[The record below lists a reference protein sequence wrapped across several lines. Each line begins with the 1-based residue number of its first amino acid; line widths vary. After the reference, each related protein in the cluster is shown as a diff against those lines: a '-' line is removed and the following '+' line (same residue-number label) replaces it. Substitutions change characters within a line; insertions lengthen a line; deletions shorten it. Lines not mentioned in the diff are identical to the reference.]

1 MYKIFN
7 WTFGAFFRTIGRV
20 FAFLFISILF
30 VFILSKLDINLPDW
44 LSIGRVNAQSTTE
57 WGGNIE
63 QGFTDAYYFDLT
75 STGYSQLGIA
85 MDQFQ
90 RYGTNDI
97 LTSYGNTPR
106 TTIGPNGTMLAF
118 NLNQR
123 TMNGY
128 LYSITIYQCAT
139 SRIYYGNTI
148 ADLFIGGN
156 ADIVA
161 SRPANSTM
169 YQSTNI
175 TELAGADLSCY
186 MTTSLFVPN
195 TNTNNS
201 WIGLRLRASGANIP
215 NIYMR
220 AYGFTIRE
228 MGIYNETIT
237 DTIRNSGFATAQSV
251 EEVNNSVNQVKQELN
266 NVNDSVN
273 NGFNDLNNNLNN
285 SDSSGASNSASGFFN
300 NFSTET
306 FGLTSI
312 ITAPLSAINSVIN
325 SSCNNLVLPLPFV
338 DKNLTLPCMNSIYSK
353 HFKAFFDLYQIITT
367 GLISYYIIVRIFN
380 LVKDFKNPE
389 HDEIEVMDL

>member
-1 MYKIFN
+1 MNKILN
-7 WTFGAFFRTIGRV
+7 WTFGAFFRTIGRI
-20 FAFLFISILF
+20 FAFLCISIFF
-30 VFILSKLDINLPDW
+30 VFILSKLDIKLPDW
-44 LSIGRVNAQSTTE
+44 LAIARVNATSTQE

-75 STGYSQLGIA
+75 SNGYSQLGLA
-85 MDQFQ
+85 LDQFQ

-139 SRIYYGNTI
+139 SRIYWENTI
-148 ADLFIGGN
+148 ADLFVGGN
-156 ADIVA
+156 SDTVA

-169 YQSTNI
+169 YQETNI

-201 WIGLRLRASGANIP
+201 WIGLRLRARGANIP
-215 NIYMR
+215 NIFMR

-237 DTIRNSGFATAQSV
+237 NTIKNSGFATAQSV
-251 EEVNNSVNQVKQELN
+251 QEVNNAVNQVKQELN

-273 NGFNDLNNNLNN
+273 NGFNNLNNNLNN
-285 SDSSGASNSASGFFN
+285 SDTSGANDTANGFFD
-300 NFSTET
+300 NFSDNDH
-306 FGLTSI
+306 GLSSI
-312 ITAPLSAINSVIN
+312 ITAPLRAINAMLSNQCVAPGATYKGQ
-325 SSCNNLVLPLPFV
+325 SFS
-338 DKNLTLPCMNSIYSK
+338 LPCGSMLWSRPGGEDFRNFIN
-353 HFKAFFDLYQIITT
+353 
-367 GLISYYIIVRIFN
+367 IFYGGF
-380 LVKDFKNPE
+380 LAYFVIRSLFLDIEKLKNP
-389 HDEIEVMDL
+389 DNDKVEVEKL